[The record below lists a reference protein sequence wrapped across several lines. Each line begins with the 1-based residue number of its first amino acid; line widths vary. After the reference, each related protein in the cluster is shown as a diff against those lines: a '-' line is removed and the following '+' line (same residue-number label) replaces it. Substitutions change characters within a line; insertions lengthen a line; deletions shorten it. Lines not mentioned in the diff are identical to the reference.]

1 MSASQAVGELTPVIE
16 DIRQDVSEVEEALVS
31 ENGYDRVELN
41 QEHLMVFEVLRR
53 MLGDGEE

>member
-41 QEHLMVFEVLRR
+41 QERLMVFEVMQR
-53 MLGDGEE
+53 MLGEGEE